1 MADDLIKVTLAME
14 SEDVSKTIKSIE
26 KLEKQIVK
34 LQAEYGQYRKSLA
47 DGMIDQN
54 KYAIG
59 VAQTDAK
66 IAHLTKTLH
75 SGDAAINKHAEHLVQ
90 AKNKMS
96 KFGMVSQQVGY
107 QVGDFFV
114 QVQSGQSALVAFGQQ
129 GTQLAGLLPG
139 IYGAIVGI
147 SLAVGTM
154 LVKSYMEAQG
164 ETKKLSEAVKDLGS
178 SIEDYLKLSA
188 DNVDMAKKI
197 KDTYGEVTQQ
207 FIELEERIQAL
218 SFRQMTLDAMAAAK
232 ALGDVDFGG
241 SIGGELEDIRATFKL
256 GEKEG
261 YVKDP
266 ITKLFSQVDPA
277 KDLQDLMKAVDTAMA
292 TSPEA
297 ALDATRTLGAAI
309 LDAVGGVN
317 KLTGE
322 SLTYYK
328 DITTAE
334 KQLSQLVQI
343 RNGELKGINKSDETA
358 AQKAEDAIADAKEL
372 LRLKRE
378 EAALEELIVAQ
389 GEDSVAA
396 RAKNADNAAQ
406 TAKAKWEEKFAADGI
421 SATERDIINQ
431 LMEAARLH
439 EVNKDRIADAKDEA
453 RELEKALK
461 EAATAFG
468 NMLTFGDGLDKS
480 FAVVTAKVKALKAD
494 MDATVAASTAG
505 SLFDA
510 GLKRDKAI
518 EAGADPAEVNTEYQ
532 RQVELIGQINAL
544 LTEESNIKAALK
556 AANAT
561 EKETPADKL
570 TKEAFALDSK
580 LNKQRAVMGLSGE
593 QLYVEEM
600 RYALIDKIGQE
611 EAKNFTLEIDR
622 VAKILAAKQQ
632 LIALDQQRADFAD
645 LVADSFADSF
655 MSIVDGTATVKE
667 AFRAMA
673 LDIVKH
679 LFKVLVMQQAINA
692 IGGAMSGSSNAL
704 VKSLGGGLES
714 YKAANG
720 AAFSGGNVIPFASG
734 GVVGSPTNFAMSG
747 GRTGLMGEAGPEA
760 IMPLKRG
767 PDGKLGV
774 ATTSNSQ
781 SVTVV
786 QNINVSTGV
795 QQTVRAEVM
804 GLMPQ
809 IAAAS
814 KAAVLDAKRRG
825 GSFGGSFR

>member
-14 SEDVSKTIKSIE
+14 YDDVSKTIKSIE
-26 KLEKQIVK
+26 KLEKEIVK

-59 VAQTDAK
+59 VAQTDAR

-147 SLAVGTM
+147 GLAVGTM

-178 SIEDYLKLSA
+178 SLEDYLKLSA
-188 DNVDMAKKI
+188 DNVDMTKKI
-197 KDTYGEVTQQ
+197 KETYGEVTQE

-232 ALGDVDFGG
+232 ALGDMDFGG
-241 SIGGELEDIRATFKL
+241 ALLGGELEDIRATFKL
-256 GEKEG
+256 LGKS
-261 YVKDP
+261 VPVADP
-266 ITKLFSQVDPA
+266 ITNIFSRVDPA
-277 KDLQDLMKAVDTAMA
+277 QDLQDLMKAVDTAMA
-292 TSPEA
+292 ISPEA

-317 KLTGE
+317 NLTGE
-322 SLTYYK
+322 SMTYYK
-328 DITTAE
+328 DLTAAE

-343 RNGELKGINKSDETA
+343 RNGDLTGINKSAETA
-358 AQKAEDAIADAKEL
+358 AEKAEDAIADAKEL

-461 EAATAFG
+461 EAATALG

-518 EAGADPAEVNTEYQ
+518 EAGADPAEVNDEYQ
-532 RQVELIGQINAL
+532 KQVILIGKINAL
-544 LTEESNIKAALK
+544 LTEESDIKAALK
-556 AANAT
+556 AADAA
-561 EKETPADKL
+561 EKETPAEKL
-570 TKEAFALDSK
+570 AKEARALDSK
-580 LNKQRAVMGLSGE
+580 LNQQRAVMGLTQE
-593 QLYVEEM
+593 QLYIEEM
-600 RYALIDKIGQE
+600 RYALIDKIGQK
-611 EAKNFTLEIDR
+611 EAENFTLGIDR
-622 VAKILAAKQQ
+622 IAKVLAAKQQ
-632 LIALDQQRADFAD
+632 EIALEQQKQD
-645 LVADSFADSF
+645 LIDYTSQRIGDSF
-655 MSIVDGTATVKE
+655 MSIIDGTMSVKD
-667 AFRAMA
+667 AFKSMA
-673 LDIVKH
+673 ADIIKE
-679 LFKVLVMQQAINA
+679 LYRVLVVQQMVNA
-692 IGGAMSGSSNAL
+692 ISGVITGYVSPAPATT
-704 VKSLGGGLES
+704 
-714 YKAANG
+714 AANG
-720 AAFSGGNVIPFASG
+720 GAFSGGNVIPFASG

-767 PDGKLGV
+767 ADGKLGV
-774 ATTSNSQ
+774 ATSGGSQ
-781 SVTVV
+781 SITVV

-795 QQTVRAEVM
+795 QQTVRAEIM
-804 GLMPQ
+804 GMMPQ

-814 KAAVLDAKRRG
+814 KSAVLDAKRRG

>member
-1 MADDLIKVTLAME
+1 MADLIEVTLAMD
-14 SEDVSKTIKSIE
+14 SEDVVKTLKNME
-26 KLEKQIVK
+26 KLEKEIIRLTAGYAK
-34 LQAEYGQYRKSLA
+34 L
-47 DGMIDQN
+47 DQFQGTAN
-54 KYAIG
+54 LTQKQYAIG
-59 VAQTDAK
+59 TAQIDAK
-66 IAHLTKTLH
+66 IAHLTKTLN
-75 SGDAAINKHAEHLVQ
+75 SGGAAINKHAEHLVQ

-96 KFGMVSQQVGY
+96 KFGMISQQVGY

-188 DNVDMAKKI
+188 DNVDMTKKI
-197 KDTYGEVTQQ
+197 KETYGEVTQQ
-207 FIELEERIQAL
+207 FVQLEERIQAL

-232 ALGDVDFGG
+232 ALSGMDFGG

-266 ITKLFSQVDPA
+266 ITNLFSQVDPA

-317 KLTGE
+317 NLTGE
-322 SLTYYK
+322 SMTYYK

-358 AQKAEDAIADAKEL
+358 AQKAEDAIADANEL

-439 EVNKDRIADAKDEA
+439 EINKDRIADAKDEA

-461 EAATAFG
+461 EAATALG

-480 FAVVTAKVKALKAD
+480 FAVVTAKVKALKAG

-556 AANAT
+556 AANTAD
-561 EKETPADKL
+561 KETPADKL
-570 TKEAFALDSK
+570 TKEAFALDNK
-580 LNKQRAVMGLSGE
+580 LNKQRAVMGLTKE

-600 RYALIDKIGQE
+600 RYALIDKIGQK
-611 EAKNFTLEIDR
+611 EAENFTLEIDR
-622 VAKILAAKQQ
+622 VAKVLAAKQQ
-632 LIALDQQRADFAD
+632 EIALEQQKQDLIDYAADRMGDA
-645 LVADSFADSF
+645 L
-655 MSIVDGTATVKE
+655 MSIVDGTMTVKD
-667 AFRAMA
+667 AFKAMA
-673 LDIVKH
+673 SDIIRE
-679 LFKVLVMQQAINA
+679 LYRVLVVQELVNA
-692 IGGAMSGSSNAL
+692 AKAYGKVAGWWADGGAFSGGSAL
-704 VKSLGGGLES
+704 PN
-714 YKAANG
+714 ANG
-720 AAFSGGNVIPFASG
+720 NGFSGGNVIPFASG
-734 GVVGSPTNFAMSG
+734 GVVGSPTTFGMSG

-760 IMPLKRG
+760 IMPLQRG
-767 PDGKLGV
+767 PNGKLGV
-774 ATTSNSQ
+774 TVNGGDGGG
-781 SVTVV
+781 VTVNQV
-786 QNINVSTGV
+786 INISTGV
-795 QQTVRAEVM
+795 QQTVRAEIKS
-804 GLMPQ
+804 LMPQ
-809 IAAAS
+809 IADNA

-825 GSFGGSFR
+825 GSYGGAF